1 MERLT
6 QQEIKP
12 HILFKESFC
21 VKDFSSEYNSYK
33 GNAYGLANT
42 LMQPLFCVQNL
53 KVKKWKDSISVV
65 NFLSLVRA
73 YPQL

>member
-6 QQEIKP
+6 QQRIKP

-21 VKDFSSEYNSYK
+21 VKDFISEYNSYK

-42 LMQPLFCVQNL
+42 LMQTAFLRPKL
-53 KVKKWKDSISVV
+53 KSKKVEGLYFSGQLSVPGPGV
-65 NFLSLVRA
+65 
-73 YPQL
+73 PQL